1 MIGALEWRAD
11 GSGFDL
17 WVIVIF
23 VLVIKHT
30 YPTQYIPLFRR
41 ICENQK
47 KKNCQRMLQRTSKS
61 SARWSNNS
69 LGPFMTRKLSN
80 VWQICSRIDG
90 ILCLIRLFF
99 QILRKG
105 NPPLLR
111 MRMSFR
117 EVFLVLS
124 GEYLK
129 VIFTRDAIGRRYFFS
144 QQIKKCPKPCIAL
157 MAIRLNTGKT
167 SSQTPWKKPP
177 SQWPWKKVSSP
188 D

>member
-1 MIGALEWRAD
+1 MTRRWLRIWSLGDCYFCVSDKTHLSHAVHPSIQEN
-11 GSGFDL
+11 L
-17 WVIVIF
+17 W
-23 VLVIKHT
+23 
-30 YPTQYIPLFRR
+30 
-41 ICENQK
+41 ESE

-117 EVFLVLS
+117 KVFLVLS

-129 VIFTRDAIGRRYFFS
+129 VIFTRDAIGRRYFFLNRS
-144 QQIKKCPKPCIAL
+144 RNVPNLAL
-157 MAIRLNTGKT
+157 H
-167 SSQTPWKKPP
+167 
-177 SQWPWKKVSSP
+177 
-188 D
+188 

>member
-1 MIGALEWRAD
+1 MTRRWLRIWSLGDCYFCVSDKTHLSHAVHPSIQEN
-11 GSGFDL
+11 L
-17 WVIVIF
+17 WE
-23 VLVIKHT
+23 
-30 YPTQYIPLFRR
+30 P
-41 ICENQK
+41 E
-47 KKNCQRMLQRTSKS
+47 KNCQLS
-61 SARWSNNS
+61 SR
-69 LGPFMTRKLSN
+69 LGEVIIVLVLSWDEN
-80 VWQICSRIDG
+80 WVT
-90 ILCLIRLFF
+90 LCLIRLFF

-117 EVFLVLS
+117 KVFLVLS